1 MSFTD
6 QTFFDFMPSA
16 LDALL
21 AADPAL
27 FADAFATAPATH
39 HPAATAPS
47 FATLPPPAALS
58 FDFEFNTPATLPVV
72 AAAAPVGHHAK
83 LTASEL
89 SAAFGL
95 DVLLD
100 DAAVAAAANDLPDL
114 VSSLFAAP
122 APADDVPT
130 LVPATPI
137 ASARA
142 SPAPVAMPTYV
153 PAPAP
158 AMPVV
163 TMPTATPAPMLAP
176 VQPMHAFPQA
186 AAGPVY
192 TVVALPPGM
201 VPVAMPGAPMLPV
214 PHAVVPSMPA
224 TPAAP
229 APLAISPVVAQLEST
244 AAASVSA
251 YHQRRLQEQHEE
263 LMQAAAAAAA
273 PPAKPSNGLKPIQSA
288 SAAAV
293 AGAKPTTGVKRAAVP
308 DPEELEYP
316 AHLIPLDAPIQK
328 KRKVTDDEPEQVV
341 KKREKNTL
349 SARRSRARRAAKMD
363 FLEVRVVDLEAENEA
378 LKAELEQLRQV
389 LAMQGG
395 APSASSA

>member
-1 MSFTD
+1 
-6 QTFFDFMPSA
+6 MPSA

-27 FADAFATAPATH
+27 FADAFSTAPA
-39 HPAATAPS
+39 AATNPALAAPS
-47 FATLPPPAALS
+47 FSTLPPPAALS
-58 FDFEFNTPATLPVV
+58 FDFEFN
-72 AAAAPVGHHAK
+72 AAAAATVPTLPTAAPVPHAK

-142 SPAPVAMPTYV
+142 SPAPMPVAMPTYV
-153 PAPAP
+153 PALAP

-163 TMPTATPAPMLAP
+163 TMPAAPMLAP
-176 VQPMHAFPQA
+176 VQPMHAFPQAA

-288 SAAAV
+288 TSAV

-395 APSASSA
+395 GVPPASSA

>member
-1 MSFTD
+1 MD
-6 QTFFDFMPSA
+6 
-16 LDALL
+16 
-21 AADPAL
+21 
-27 FADAFATAPATH
+27 
-39 HPAATAPS
+39 
-47 FATLPPPAALS
+47 
-58 FDFEFNTPATLPVV
+58 
-72 AAAAPVGHHAK
+72 
-83 LTASEL
+83 
-89 SAAFGL
+89 
-95 DVLLD
+95 
-100 DAAVAAAANDLPDL
+100 
-114 VSSLFAAP
+114 
-122 APADDVPT
+122 
-130 LVPATPI
+130 
-137 ASARA
+137 
-142 SPAPVAMPTYV
+142 
-153 PAPAP
+153 
-158 AMPVV
+158 
-163 TMPTATPAPMLAP
+163 
-176 VQPMHAFPQA
+176 
-186 AAGPVY
+186 
-192 TVVALPPGM
+192 
-201 VPVAMPGAPMLPV
+201 PVAMPGAPMLPV

-263 LMQAAAAAAA
+263 LMQAVAAAAA

-293 AGAKPTTGVKRAAVP
+293 SGKPTTGVKRAAVP

-395 APSASSA
+395 ALPASSSA